1 MKATE
6 IPQAQKPQPVSQLIP
21 KATLIYLAIL
31 LLGET
36 TINYIDRQVVSV
48 LAPTLRDEF
57 HMSNSQYAAIL
68 NAFLITY
75 LFFYSFAGWAL
86 DRLGFRRGLSLFF
99 TWWSTAGA
107 LTSLSTG
114 PFSLGAF
121 RSLIAV
127 GEAGAWPSFA
137 KAAATWVPAEAQ
149 ALFIGT
155 CNSGSSLGAMITLP
169 LVAGI
174 VYYTGS
180 WRAAFAITGGVGLLW
195 VVVFQIFMRRHPELV
210 DAKHS
215 VHSGQPKKSWTE
227 LLSFRQTWA
236 VFFCRFFADPMWY
249 FFLFWI
255 PEFLT
260 RERGMN
266 LTSIGKVAWIPFLAA
281 DISNFVSG
289 FVSMRLQKSGW
300 SVNQTRKGLMIIAAC
315 LSPIGILAV
324 YTRSI
329 GWTLALISI
338 AIFFWMFWSVS
349 VHTLAGDYCPATE
362 VASVYG
368 IAGTGSTLG
377 TAISTFAVGY
387 YLDLTHSYT
396 NVFIGIG
403 TLMPIAMIVGL
414 FMMGRVEPVQDKASW

>member
-1 MKATE
+1 MKAIE
-6 IPQAQKPQPVSQLIP
+6 VPQTQARLVTATQLIP

-86 DRLGFRRGLSLFF
+86 DKLGFRRGLSIFF

-114 PFSLGAF
+114 PFSLAAF

-149 ALFIGT
+149 ALFIGA

-180 WRAAFAITGGVGLLW
+180 WRAAFAITAVRGCSGLSCFKYSCGVTRNLW
-195 VVVFQIFMRRHPELV
+195 MQEIRPPLPDRRKPGSSCFPFVRHGPF
-210 DAKHS
+210 S
-215 VHSGQPKKSWTE
+215 
-227 LLSFRQTWA
+227 
-236 VFFCRFFADPMWY
+236 FAD
-249 FFLFWI
+249 F
-255 PEFLT
+255 
-260 RERGMN
+260 
-266 LTSIGKVAWIPFLAA
+266 
-281 DISNFVSG
+281 
-289 FVSMRLQKSGW
+289 
-300 SVNQTRKGLMIIAAC
+300 
-315 LSPIGILAV
+315 SPIPCGTSFCSG
-324 YTRSI
+324 YRS
-329 GWTLALISI
+329 
-338 AIFFWMFWSVS
+338 F
-349 VHTLAGDYCPATE
+349 
-362 VASVYG
+362 
-368 IAGTGSTLG
+368 
-377 TAISTFAVGY
+377 
-387 YLDLTHSYT
+387 
-396 NVFIGIG
+396 
-403 TLMPIAMIVGL
+403 
-414 FMMGRVEPVQDKASW
+414 

>member
-6 IPQAQKPQPVSQLIP
+6 IPQAQKPLPVSQLIP

-149 ALFIGT
+149 AR
-155 CNSGSSLGAMITLP
+155 CRPMMITYP
-169 LVAGI
+169 N
-174 VYYTGS
+174 S
-180 WRAAFAITGGVGLLW
+180 
-195 VVVFQIFMRRHPELV
+195 
-210 DAKHS
+210 
-215 VHSGQPKKSWTE
+215 
-227 LLSFRQTWA
+227 
-236 VFFCRFFADPMWY
+236 
-249 FFLFWI
+249 
-255 PEFLT
+255 
-260 RERGMN
+260 
-266 LTSIGKVAWIPFLAA
+266 
-281 DISNFVSG
+281 
-289 FVSMRLQKSGW
+289 
-300 SVNQTRKGLMIIAAC
+300 
-315 LSPIGILAV
+315 
-324 YTRSI
+324 
-329 GWTLALISI
+329 
-338 AIFFWMFWSVS
+338 
-349 VHTLAGDYCPATE
+349 
-362 VASVYG
+362 
-368 IAGTGSTLG
+368 
-377 TAISTFAVGY
+377 
-387 YLDLTHSYT
+387 
-396 NVFIGIG
+396 
-403 TLMPIAMIVGL
+403 
-414 FMMGRVEPVQDKASW
+414 